1 LTYNG
6 DMQIGD
12 ETVYTLSEAAG
23 LLGLDR
29 RTLYLQVKRGKLRA
43 AMSGREYRVLGSEVE
58 RYREEVQGKHGF
70 AASTHPLHG
79 KQGPG
84 HRRKKGTSG
93 NTGDDTV

>member
-1 LTYNG
+1 MTYNAR
-6 DMQIGD
+6 MQIGD
-12 ETVYTLSEAAG
+12 ETVYTLSEAAA

-70 AASTHPLHG
+70 AASSHPLHG
-79 KQGPG
+79 KRGGGGRQRKVQGE
-84 HRRKKGTSG
+84 
-93 NTGDDTV
+93 DE